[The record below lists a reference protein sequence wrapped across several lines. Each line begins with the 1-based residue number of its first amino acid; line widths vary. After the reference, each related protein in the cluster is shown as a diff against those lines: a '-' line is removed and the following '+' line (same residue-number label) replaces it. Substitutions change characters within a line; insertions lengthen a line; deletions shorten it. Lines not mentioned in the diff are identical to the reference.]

1 VLYRDILAR
10 QTNTDHRI
18 ISPLDK
24 NDTNAARSRATATSS
39 NSEGD
44 PCQAWIAKRRSSAR
58 CRSDMEDKQMNNDG
72 HIDTFDIDKYPIRE
86 LRFYIPGL
94 QDPIVFNP
102 MVTLLAVGLLW
113 SVATYAIGTCVLR
126 STHLRSHPSSLAS
139 FANVALLSSRV
150 FSSTM
155 MHHS

>member
-1 VLYRDILAR
+1 VQYRDILVR
-10 QTNTDHRI
+10 QINTDHRI
-18 ISPLDK
+18 ISPLDS
-24 NDTNAARSRATATSS
+24 NTNVVRSRATATSS

-44 PCQAWIAKRRSSAR
+44 PGQAWIAKRRSSAR
-58 CRSDMEDKQMNNDG
+58 SDMEDKQMNHDG
-72 HIDTFDIDKYPIRE
+72 NIDAFDLDKYPIRE

-113 SVATYAIGTCVLR
+113 GVAAYAIGTCVLS
-126 STHLRSHPSSLAS
+126 STHVRSHPSPLAS

-155 MHHS
+155 THHS

>member
-1 VLYRDILAR
+1 VQYRDILVR

-18 ISPLDK
+18 ISPLD
-24 NDTNAARSRATATSS
+24 NDTNVLRSRATATSS

-44 PCQAWIAKRRSSAR
+44 SGHAWIAKRHSSA
-58 CRSDMEDKQMNNDG
+58 RSDMEDQQINHDG
-72 HIDTFDIDKYPIRE
+72 NIDAFDLDKYPIRE

-102 MVTLLAVGLLW
+102 VVTLLAVGLLW
-113 SVATYAIGTCVLR
+113 GVATYAIGTCVLR
-126 STHLRSHPSSLAS
+126 STHPRSHPSPLPS

-150 FSSTM
+150 FSSNM